1 MDRDSADATDSA
13 DSTDLVDSMD
23 SVDSTDS
30 LKLSLNGFSVSS
42 TQLLKVFDVK
52 QRIEKKTTKK
62 KSQHVTR
69 VLSYHIF
76 KNLNV

>member
-30 LKLSLNGFSVSS
+30 LKLSLNGFSVSF

-52 QRIEKKTTKK
+52 QRIEKKTKK